1 MVDVYSVALSHELV
15 HVRLLHD
22 MFENKKVLNHKIVY
36 NRILVVLVYIS
47 CTFNKPS
54 SMKRGVV

>member
-1 MVDVYSVALSHELV
+1 MVDVYSVALNHELV

-22 MFENKKVLNHKIVY
+22 MFENKMVLNHK
-36 NRILVVLVYIS
+36 NFSSFSLNIS